1 MSEHHAPEPLHDPE
15 IDPGDAAIAWNFG
28 TRELTPE
35 EYDRFA
41 DYNRRDLDRV
51 YAQRQADDDYAAWKH
66 ANPEAAA
73 QAEADF
79 EAKAADSRARSPLL
93 SPEFAQAIHEAGGWF
108 GHEADRT
115 PGPEPDLEAGQ

>member
-1 MSEHHAPEPLHDPE
+1 MSEHHAPEPQQDPE

-28 TRELTPE
+28 TRELTPD

-51 YAQRQADDDYAAWKH
+51 YAQREADAEYAAWKQ

-73 QAEADF
+73 QAVAEF
-79 EAKAADSRARSPLL
+79 EAKAAGSWARSPLL
-93 SPEFAQAIHEAGGWF
+93 TPEFAQAIHEAGGWL
-108 GHEADRT
+108 GYEADRT
-115 PGPEPDLEAGQ
+115 PEPEPKLEAGL